1 MAENAKKAAYGAE
14 EITTWLARETGH
26 TDVPDEGYGEEE
38 NSQMLPAKRRT
49 DLSKFFDG
57 LHVQKEMQ
65 ARRRDEAVSA
75 LDDADELRKSIAPR
89 LTEGPNNAT
98 SY

>member
-1 MAENAKKAAYGAE
+1 MAENEKKAGYGAE
-14 EITTWLARETGH
+14 EVATWLARETGH
-26 TDVPDEGYGEEE
+26 VDAPDEAYEGPDK
-38 NSQMLPAKRRT
+38 MDLPVKRRK
-49 DLSKFFDG
+49 DLGQFFDG

-65 ARRRDEAVSA
+65 TRRREEAVSA